1 MEIKVIKLKNPKE
14 YNVIIGQSHFIKT
27 VEDLYE
33 ALITTSPSIKFGI
46 AFNESSGPRLIR
58 FIGNDG
64 ELIEL
69 AKENAMNIGS
79 GHLFV
84 IFLKDAY
91 PINVLNK
98 IKMVQEVVNIFAAS
112 SNPME
117 IVVIE
122 TEQGKGVL
130 GVIDGASPLG
140 FEDEKE
146 IQKRKELL
154 RKIGYK
160 L

>member
-1 MEIKVIKLKNPKE
+1 MEIKVVKLKNPKE

-33 ALITTSPSIKFGI
+33 ALITTSPTIKFGI

-58 FIGNDG
+58 FTGNDE

-69 AKENAMNIGS
+69 AKENAMNIGA

-84 IFLKDAY
+84 IFLKDSY
-91 PINVLNK
+91 PINVLNR
-98 IKMVQEVVNIFAAS
+98 IKMVQEVVGIYAAS

-117 IVVIE
+117 IVILE

-130 GVIDGASPLG
+130 GVIDGGSPLG
-140 FEDEKE
+140 YEDEEE
-146 IQKRKELL
+146 IKKRKELL

-160 L
+160 Q